1 MQMTNQQIQAFLT
14 SQQDAALA
22 DASMRALRS
31 DLLNFAAWWEE
42 RHHRRFTLSLLVTR
56 DIRQWQQYRQQE
68 AGVSPKTVNRNLV
81 SLRRFCHWGITAGVL
96 ADNPMTSIEPIPEEN
111 LGPRF
116 LPDIA
121 VDALLRAPSQ
131 IKDRRLR
138 RRDEALLALLVYGG
152 LRSQEAC
159 DLQVRD
165 VDLDSSTL
173 TVRRGKGK
181 KARRVP
187 LHSEAQRVLRQ
198 YLQEIRCPAGL
209 PAIGSQAEREPL
221 LIGLRRTVAG
231 YPLQAGIKT
240 RVVRKRLKYLAQ
252 LAAEQLTEAADQTT
266 NLQQAQELRH
276 YAEQVKQASPHQLR
290 HSLARRLL
298 RNGAQLSEIQRILGH
313 SRLSTTGMYL
323 LPSESDLQQV
333 MERAGV

>member
-1 MQMTNQQIQAFLT
+1 MTEGI
-14 SQQDAALA
+14 
-22 DASMRALRS
+22 
-31 DLLNFAAWWEE
+31 
-42 RHHRRFTLSLLVTR
+42 VT
-56 DIRQWQQYRQQE
+56 
-68 AGVSPKTVNRNLV
+68 
-81 SLRRFCHWGITAGVL
+81 
-96 ADNPMTSIEPIPEEN
+96 DNPVVDIAPIPEEK

-116 LPDIA
+116 LPDVA
-121 VDALLRAPSQ
+121 VDALLRTPSQ
-131 IKDRRLR
+131 IKDVRLR

-159 DLQVRD
+159 DLQLRD
-165 VDLDSSTL
+165 IDLESSAL

-187 LHSEAQRVLRQ
+187 LHSEARQVLSR
-198 YLQEIRCPAGL
+198 YLKEIRCPNGF
-209 PAIGSQAEREPL
+209 PEIGSQVERDPL

-231 YPLQAGIKT
+231 HPMQAGIKT
-240 RVVRKRLKYLAQ
+240 RVVRKRLKYLTQ
-252 LAAEQLTEAADQTT
+252 LAAKQLNEAANQTIDV
-266 NLQQAQELRH
+266 QQARQLRH
-276 YAEQVKQASPHQLR
+276 DAEQVKQASPHQLR

-333 MERAGV
+333 IERAGV